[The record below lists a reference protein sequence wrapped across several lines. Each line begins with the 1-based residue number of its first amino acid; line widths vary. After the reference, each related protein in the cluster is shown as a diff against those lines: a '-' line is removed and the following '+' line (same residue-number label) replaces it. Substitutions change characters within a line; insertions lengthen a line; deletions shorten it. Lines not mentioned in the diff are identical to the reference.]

1 MDSWFAYVYIKC
13 EWMKVCVRASVCIFT
28 IWYGMAVAIRA
39 RSLCSYTYG
48 VAHHF
53 VNVGIRRIHAKCWK
67 MNSLARSF
75 SSFALAPCD
84 GHGCKCTHT
93 HINLKS
99 YSRRETTWFDH
110 INFPKKKI
118 RIRFVREGE
127 PKRCFAFFFLF
138 SVLFFLFF
146 LLHSFLHCLLLFS
159 FLVFIIWAKRLRSC
173 RSFVSFSSSWAS
185 PQFPFRS
192 CWSTEGIKWI
202 LCTYFILF
210 FNSNS
215 SCVRI

>member
-13 EWMKVCVRASVCIFT
+13 EWMKVCVRVSVYIHYME
-28 IWYGMAVAIRA
+28 WLWLYALA
-39 RSLCSYTYG
+39 LCVPIYG

-110 INFPKKKI
+110 INFPQKKI
-118 RIRFVREGE
+118 SYSVCARRRAKALFCIFLSVFCSFFFF
-127 PKRCFAFFFLF
+127 CFFFSTLFCTVCCCFLFLF
-138 SVLFFLFF
+138 S
-146 LLHSFLHCLLLFS
+146 SFG
-159 FLVFIIWAKRLRSC
+159 RN
-173 RSFVSFSSSWAS
+173 
-185 PQFPFRS
+185 
-192 CWSTEGIKWI
+192 G
-202 LCTYFILF
+202 
-210 FNSNS
+210 
-215 SCVRI
+215 

>member
-13 EWMKVCVRASVCIFT
+13 EWMKVCVSVSVCIFT
-28 IWYGMAVAIRA
+28 IWNGCGY
-39 RSLCSYTYG
+39 CSYTYG

-110 INFPKKKI
+110 INFPQKKI
-118 RIRFVREGE
+118 SYSVCARRRAKALFCIFLSVF
-127 PKRCFAFFFLF
+127 CSFFFVF
-138 SVLFFLFF
+138 SSPLFFALFVVVF
-146 LLHSFLHCLLLFS
+146 FS
-159 FLVFIIWAKRLRSC
+159 CFHHLDETVKEL
-173 RSFVSFSSSWAS
+173 
-185 PQFPFRS
+185 P
-192 CWSTEGIKWI
+192 
-202 LCTYFILF
+202 
-210 FNSNS
+210 
-215 SCVRI
+215 